1 MGHVIGDMVWELHTF
16 LKFLILFSDDYSP
29 VHTPPQTYPFII
41 SNILLS
47 AGE

>member
-1 MGHVIGDMVWELHTF
+1 MGHVIGDMVRELHTF
-16 LKFLILFSDDYSP
+16 LKFLILFSDDGSP
-29 VHTPPQTYPFII
+29 VHTPPQTNHFIM